1 MNRPTKII
9 LAGIVLVCG
18 GCAALTTNGKVA
30 VKDLRC
36 EYLTNPL
43 GIDVAKPRLSWVLKS
58 TQRGQMQIAYQILVA
73 GSPEILKKNQGDLWD
88 TGKVSSDQSIHIV
101 YAGKPLV
108 SRARCCWK
116 ARVWDK
122 DGKPSRYSQPA
133 WWETGLLETGDWQAK
148 WLSAPVP
155 QDKSIQVE
163 PSPFFRNT
171 FTLEKAVEKARGYI
185 CGLGYY
191 ELYLNGR
198 KVGDHVLDPAFTR
211 YDRRVLYVTYD
222 VTDYLSPGKNAI
234 GVVLGNGWYNMH
246 TRCVWDFYKA
256 PWRDRPTMLCQL
268 EVKFTDGSSKIIT
281 SDSAWKVSTGPIVF
295 ESIRNGESY
304 DARLEKPGWN
314 TADYNDTAWAAA
326 HIVPGPKGRLSSQM
340 LPPIKVTRTIK
351 PVKLTEP
358 KPGCFVFDM
367 GQNMAGWAQLKV
379 SGSAGTKV
387 VMKYGERLNPDGTLD
402 QKEIGKF
409 IQQWE
414 PQTDTYISKGKGTEF
429 WEPRFVYHGF
439 QYVQVTGLP
448 EKPSLDTL
456 RGRVVHT
463 SFEAAGYFEC
473 SNELF
478 NKIQQNTLWSYISNF
493 HGYPTD
499 CPHREKNGWTGD
511 AHLAAEQGLYNFAS
525 AAAYTKWMNDF
536 KDEQRDS
543 GELPGIV
550 PTSGWGY
557 QWGNGPAWDSAYLII
572 PWYMYRYCG
581 DTQILAA
588 HYDRFKRYVDYL
600 TSRADNYTVS
610 IGLGDWVPAKTQT
623 PEAVTSTAFYYAD
636 AVITGL
642 AGRLLGKHDEAEKY
656 FTLARQIKDAWNKT
670 FYKGDGIFANGSQT
684 ALSFALY
691 GDLVPESERQ
701 KTLARLVENIE
712 KNNYNID
719 TGILG
724 AKCIFTVLSENGRH
738 DVAYKMATQTTY
750 PSYGHWISRGAT
762 TLWEDWSGSASLNHI
777 MLGDIS
783 AWFYKYLAGININ
796 PDPLKGTGFKHIVIR
811 PRPVGDITW
820 VRAEHNSMYG
830 PIRSSWRKE
839 NGIFTLDVT
848 IPVNTTAKVYMPAND
863 SESVTEGGQP
873 ANKAKEVQLVN
884 MKDGNAVFAVG
895 SGQYRF
901 ASKLPQ

>member
-1 MNRPTKII
+1 
-9 LAGIVLVCG
+9 
-18 GCAALTTNGKVA
+18 
-30 VKDLRC
+30 
-36 EYLTNPL
+36 
-43 GIDVAKPRLSWVLKS
+43 
-58 TQRGQMQIAYQILVA
+58 
-73 GSPEILKKNQGDLWD
+73 
-88 TGKVSSDQSIHIV
+88 
-101 YAGKPLV
+101 
-108 SRARCCWK
+108 
-116 ARVWDK
+116 
-122 DGKPSRYSQPA
+122 
-133 WWETGLLETGDWQAK
+133 
-148 WLSAPVP
+148 
-155 QDKSIQVE
+155 
-163 PSPFFRNT
+163 
-171 FTLEKAVEKARGYI
+171 
-185 CGLGYY
+185 
-191 ELYLNGR
+191 
-198 KVGDHVLDPAFTR
+198 
-211 YDRRVLYVTYD
+211 
-222 VTDYLSPGKNAI
+222 
-234 GVVLGNGWYNMH
+234 
-246 TRCVWDFYKA
+246 
-256 PWRDRPTMLCQL
+256 
-268 EVKFTDGSSKIIT
+268 
-281 SDSAWKVSTGPIVF
+281 
-295 ESIRNGESY
+295 
-304 DARLEKPGWN
+304 
-314 TADYNDTAWAAA
+314 
-326 HIVPGPKGRLSSQM
+326 
-340 LPPIKVTRTIK
+340 
-351 PVKLTEP
+351 
-358 KPGCFVFDM
+358 M

-448 EKPSLDTL
+448 EKPALDTL

-701 KTLARLVENIE
+701 KTLDRLVENIE